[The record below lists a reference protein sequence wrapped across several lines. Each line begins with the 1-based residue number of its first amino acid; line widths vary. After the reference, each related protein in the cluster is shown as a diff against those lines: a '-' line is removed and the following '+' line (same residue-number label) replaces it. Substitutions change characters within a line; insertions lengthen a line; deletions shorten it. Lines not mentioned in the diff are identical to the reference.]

1 MKLPISTTCC
11 LLLLAIYTYGQM
23 DNYDYKR
30 QLTGISEE
38 WHTLV
43 LPDDIFGK
51 TSQNLSDI
59 RIFGITKNKD
69 TLEAPY
75 LLQIAED
82 KRTMKNVPF
91 NMLNTVN
98 NAKGYYF
105 TFEIPS
111 EETINHIQLD
121 FAQKNFDWTVVLE
134 GSQNQ
139 KQWFTL
145 VEDYRILSIKN
156 DETDFQFTKLVLPST
171 KYQYFRLLVKSG
183 EQPKL
188 NGARIEQSTLKEG
201 MSKNFSIREIRT
213 QENKRTKQTEIDVT
227 MEMPVRLGT
236 ISLEVSDS
244 FDYYRPISI
253 QYLKD
258 SVKTEKGWKYSYSN
272 LTSGILN
279 SIQKEPLRCNHTTVK
294 KLKILI
300 DNQDNQPLQIKTVK
314 ASGFVHNLV
323 TRLSTEAEY
332 YIAYGNETTS
342 RPTYDIDRFTSNI
355 PENLGVLE
363 LGPEQEIKKE
373 EIEIVN
379 PLFQNKIWLWSL
391 MIVIIALLGWF
402 SIKMIRNG

>member
-23 DNYDYKR
+23 DNYRYKR
-30 QLTGISEE
+30 KLKGISEE

-43 LPDDIFGK
+43 LPNDIFGK

-171 KYQYFRLLVKSG
+171 
-183 EQPKL
+183 
-188 NGARIEQSTLKEG
+188 
-201 MSKNFSIREIRT
+201 
-213 QENKRTKQTEIDVT
+213 
-227 MEMPVRLGT
+227 
-236 ISLEVSDS
+236 
-244 FDYYRPISI
+244 
-253 QYLKD
+253 
-258 SVKTEKGWKYSYSN
+258 
-272 LTSGILN
+272 
-279 SIQKEPLRCNHTTVK
+279 
-294 KLKILI
+294 
-300 DNQDNQPLQIKTVK
+300 
-314 ASGFVHNLV
+314 
-323 TRLSTEAEY
+323 
-332 YIAYGNETTS
+332 
-342 RPTYDIDRFTSNI
+342 
-355 PENLGVLE
+355 
-363 LGPEQEIKKE
+363 
-373 EIEIVN
+373 
-379 PLFQNKIWLWSL
+379 
-391 MIVIIALLGWF
+391 
-402 SIKMIRNG
+402 

>member
-23 DNYDYKR
+23 DNYGYKR
-30 QLTGISEE
+30 QLKGISEE

-171 KYQYFRLLVKSG
+171 KYRYFRLLVKSG

-244 FDYYRPISI
+244 FDYYRPVSI

-279 SIQKEPLRCNHTTVK
+279 SIQKEPLWCNHTTVK

-332 YIAYGNETTS
+332 YIAYVNESTYITS
-342 RPTYDIDRFTSNI
+342 YDIDRFTSNI